1 MLTALIVAC
10 ALFMENLDGTVIS
23 TSLPAIAIDLHQDP
37 ISLKLALTSYLLSLA
52 IFIPASGW
60 AADKFGART
69 IFRLSIFVF
78 VLGSIACGLSSSL
91 AQFIL
96 ARVLQGLGGA
106 MMVPVGRLVLLRSV
120 TRAETVRALAYLTL
134 PALIGPVVGPPV
146 GGFITTY
153 FHWRWIFWI
162 NVPIGALGITLAT
175 IFIEDIRDTNVWPLD
190 IRGFLLSGIGLS
202 LLIFGLTVAG
212 RNFVPDSVVALMV
225 LLGFCALCLY
235 VWHARRVAHPI
246 LDLQLLKIQTFRAAV
261 GGGSL
266 FRIATG
272 SIPFLLPLMLQLG
285 FGFNAFQ
292 SGLTTFISSAGAMA
306 MKTTAPAILAA
317 FGFRRVLI
325 YDTILSALM
334 LAAIGFF
341 SPSTPVIL
349 MMAVLLIGG
358 FFRSLE
364 FTSVNALA
372 YAEIEAGVMSRATSF
387 SSVVQQLSLSI
398 GVAIGASVLQTLRW
412 FRGGEIG
419 IADFQ
424 WAFLIMA
431 LILLSAIGAFI
442 GLPEGAGSDLARGSV
457 APGEAAAD
465 QAVASPRKPLA
476 KT

>member
-1 MLTALIVAC
+1 
-10 ALFMENLDGTVIS
+10 
-23 TSLPAIAIDLHQDP
+23 
-37 ISLKLALTSYLLSLA
+37 
-52 IFIPASGW
+52 
-60 AADKFGART
+60 
-69 IFRLSIFVF
+69 
-78 VLGSIACGLSSSL
+78 
-91 AQFIL
+91 
-96 ARVLQGLGGA
+96 
-106 MMVPVGRLVLLRSV
+106 
-120 TRAETVRALAYLTL
+120 
-134 PALIGPVVGPPV
+134 
-146 GGFITTY
+146 
-153 FHWRWIFWI
+153 
-162 NVPIGALGITLAT
+162 
-175 IFIEDIRDTNVWPLD
+175 
-190 IRGFLLSGIGLS
+190 
-202 LLIFGLTVAG
+202 
-212 RNFVPDSVVALMV
+212 
-225 LLGFCALCLY
+225 
-235 VWHARRVAHPI
+235 
-246 LDLQLLKIQTFRAAV
+246 
-261 GGGSL
+261 
-266 FRIATG
+266 
-272 SIPFLLPLMLQLG
+272 
-285 FGFNAFQ
+285 
-292 SGLTTFISSAGAMA
+292 MA